1 MAHNGV
7 VIGALGQAD
16 RGVVDPRGLL
26 APCGQA
32 WSIDWWVQSGN
43 AWHLASRGAV
53 VRQRLV
59 GHAPVVETAMR
70 VGGGDVVCTEYGV
83 PGGVAV
89 VDVTNQTPMPI
100 AVALVVGPARPDA
113 AGAETIAWDGQ
124 RGVCID
130 GRPSVLFA
138 RVPARA
144 AGRSS
149 SEEDEDEL
157 FGRLESGDASWRTVR
172 CAGRRAQAAFVF
184 PLPRTTS
191 ARAVVA
197 LGADPVRLPSS
208 IPGPAEVARG
218 WDRLVASALAV
229 DLPAPRLGDAVEAC
243 RRRLLLAQDVEPPA
257 PAVATAARWALLT
270 AASAPRRRGRRRVR
284 RPSGAGPAI
293 SHRSGGLDPRATL
306 ERAAFE
312 LAEGEADGLMRL
324 RWALDV
330 ATDVWTWP
338 TVIDSP
344 HATGMEDDVLVT
356 AAFLDAVRE
365 LLVTERRH
373 GVAMCPHWPE
383 EWGRAG
389 LDVRRV
395 PIGGG
400 LLSFAI
406 RWHGDRPAVLW
417 ELEGPAVRLTAP
429 GLDPAWSAT
438 APSGE
443 ALLAPRIATA

>member
-1 MAHNGV
+1 MARNGV
-7 VIGALGQAD
+7 VIGALGHAD
-16 RGVVDPRGLL
+16 RGVVDPGGLL
-26 APCGQA
+26 TPCGQA

-70 VGGGDVVCTEYGV
+70 VGGGDVVCTAYGV
-83 PGGVAV
+83 PGGGAV

-113 AGAETIAWDGQ
+113 AGVETIAWDGQ
-124 RGVCID
+124 RGVCVD
-130 GRPSVLFA
+130 GRPAVLFA
-138 RVPARA
+138 RVPAGA
-144 AGRSS
+144 AGRSW
-149 SEEDEDEL
+149 EEEEL
-157 FGRLESGDASWRTVR
+157 LVRLESSDASWRTVR
-172 CAGRRAQAAFVF
+172 CARRRAQAAFVF

-208 IPGPAEVARG
+208 VPGPAEVARG

-229 DLPAPRLGDAVEAC
+229 DLPAQRLGDAVEVC
-243 RRRLLLAQDVEPPA
+243 RRRLLLAQDAAPPA
-257 PAVATAARWALLT
+257 RAVATAAQWGLVAPS
-270 AASAPRRRGRRRVR
+270 SAPKRRGRRRVP
-284 RPSGAGPAI
+284 RPSGPGPAI

-306 ERAAFE
+306 ERAVFE
-312 LAEGEADGLMRL
+312 LAEGEADGLVRL
-324 RWALDV
+324 RWALEV
-330 ATDVWTWP
+330 ATDAWTWP
-338 TVIDSP
+338 TVIDP
-344 HATGMEDDVLVT
+344 GHATGTEDDILVT

-365 LLVTERRH
+365 LLVAERRH
-373 GVAMCPHWPE
+373 GVALCPHWPE

-395 PIGGG
+395 PTSGG

-417 ELEGPAVRLTAP
+417 ELEGPAVRFTAP

-438 APSGE
+438 ASSGE
-443 ALLAPRIATA
+443 ALLAPRSRIASA